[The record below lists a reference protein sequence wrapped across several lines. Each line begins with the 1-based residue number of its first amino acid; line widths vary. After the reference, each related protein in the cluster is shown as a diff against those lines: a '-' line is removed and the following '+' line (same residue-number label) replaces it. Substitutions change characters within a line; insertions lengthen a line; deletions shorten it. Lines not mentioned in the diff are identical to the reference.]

1 MDKKSITLLGSTG
14 SVGKQ
19 ALDVADFHEMKV
31 DALCFG
37 SNIACGEEQIRKF
50 SPRYCAVRDEKA
62 AAELKT
68 RTADTNTKIFAGDEG
83 VCEMIQ
89 TASSDICL
97 NAISG
102 FAGLMP
108 TLSALKSCRR
118 LALANKETLVAAGDI
133 VMSEAKRTGCEIIPV
148 DSEHSA
154 IFQCLA
160 AGRKSE
166 VSRLIL
172 TCSGGAFFGYT
183 KEELRRVTVEQALGH
198 PTWNMGAKITADCA
212 TLMNKGLEIIEAMHL
227 FAMPVNKIDVVIH
240 RESIIHSMVEYI
252 DNAVIAQL
260 GDHDMRLPIQ
270 YAFTYPKRATF
281 AGKGRGLDFAD
292 IAKLTFFRPD
302 EERFPLLA
310 LAKRM
315 AKKGGCMPCV
325 MNAANEA
332 AVALFR
338 AGKMPFYGIAETVGA
353 VCDEFPFTENPTLSD
368 IIAYNAN
375 AREMAEHYAAETYSP
390 IL

>member
-89 TASSDICL
+89 AASSDICL

-172 TCSGGAFFGYT
+172 TCSGGASPRHGGAGARSSYL
-183 KEELRRVTVEQALGH
+183 EYGRENNGGLRHTDEQ
-198 PTWNMGAKITADCA
+198 
-212 TLMNKGLEIIEAMHL
+212 
-227 FAMPVNKIDVVIH
+227 
-240 RESIIHSMVEYI
+240 
-252 DNAVIAQL
+252 
-260 GDHDMRLPIQ
+260 
-270 YAFTYPKRATF
+270 
-281 AGKGRGLDFAD
+281 
-292 IAKLTFFRPD
+292 
-302 EERFPLLA
+302 
-310 LAKRM
+310 
-315 AKKGGCMPCV
+315 
-325 MNAANEA
+325 
-332 AVALFR
+332 R
-338 AGKMPFYGIAETVGA
+338 AGNNRGDASFRHARKQNRCGNTSRKHNTFDGGI
-353 VCDEFPFTENPTLSD
+353 
-368 IIAYNAN
+368 
-375 AREMAEHYAAETYSP
+375 H
-390 IL
+390 